1 MKTPS
6 PTALIAEDEP
16 VLAAALAHELSL
28 MWPSLHIVATVGD
41 GLSAQT
47 QALALRPDILF
58 FDIRM
63 PGQTGLEAACNLAD
77 LWELDGPHAKPFP
90 ALVFVTAYDQYAL
103 DAFEAQAMDYLLKPV
118 QTERLAKTLS
128 KLKQRWHDSKSRAAV
143 PSAALALETVLQ
155 QLAVL
160 ERGTVSAPSP
170 RLQWIQASQGN
181 TLEMVPIQDVIAF
194 QALDKYVQVHTPK
207 RDFLIRTPLK
217 ELLAQL
223 DPDQFWQ
230 IHRGTI
236 VRVSEIDKVLRDDAG
251 KLHLQLKNRSE
262 RFTVSRLFSHLFK
275 AM

>member
-1 MKTPS
+1 MNLA

-16 VLAAALAHELSL
+16 LLAAALAQELGRL
-28 MWPSLHIVATVGD
+28 WPQLQVVATVAD

-63 PGQTGLEAACNLAD
+63 PGQSGLDAACNLAD
-77 LWELDGPHAKPFP
+77 LWTLEGPLAKPFP

-103 DAFEAQAMDYLLKPV
+103 EAFEAQAVDYLLKPV
-118 QTERLAKTLS
+118 QTERLVKTLTQ
-128 KLKQRWHDSKSRAAV
+128 LKKRWLESQTLSSA
-143 PSAALALETVLQ
+143 PSAALAMDIVLK
-155 QLAVL
+155 QLAIL
-160 ERGTVSAPSP
+160 ERGATLPRPP

-181 TLEMVPIQDVIAF
+181 TLEMVPIQDVVAF
-194 QALDKYVQVHTPK
+194 QALDKYVQVQTPK
-207 RDFLIRTPLK
+207 RDFLVRTPLK
-217 ELLAQL
+217 ELLAQV

-236 VRVSEIDKVLRDDAG
+236 VRVSEIDKVQRDEAG
-251 KLHLQLKNRSE
+251 KLQLTLKSRPE
-262 RFTVSRLFSHLFK
+262 RFTVSRLFVHLFK